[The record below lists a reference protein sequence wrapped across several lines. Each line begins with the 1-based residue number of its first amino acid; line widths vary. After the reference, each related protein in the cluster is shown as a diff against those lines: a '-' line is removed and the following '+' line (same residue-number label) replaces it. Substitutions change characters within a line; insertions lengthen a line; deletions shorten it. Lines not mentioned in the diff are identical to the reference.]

1 MTTTVKAIDMQD
13 ALDKLEQW
21 RLELEQTCSLGN
33 LRRSAKMIQK
43 YKKTKDV
50 ELRDEAIIRLEFE
63 IDWIASKQ
71 GKILLQEGLT
81 WTLVG

>member
-1 MTTTVKAIDMQD
+1 MITCVTANDMHD
-13 ALDKLEQW
+13 ALDKLEKW
-21 RLELEQTCSLGN
+21 RLELEQTHSLGN

-43 YKKTKDV
+43 YKKTKDA
-50 ELRDEAIIRLEFE
+50 EIRDEAIIRLEFE

-71 GKILLQEGLT
+71 GKMLLQEGLT

>member
-1 MTTTVKAIDMQD
+1 MTTNVIASDMHD
-13 ALDKLEQW
+13 ALNKLEQW
-21 RLELEQTCSLGN
+21 RLELEKTHSLGN
-33 LRRSAKMIQK
+33 LRRSNKMIQK
-43 YKKTKDV
+43 YKKTKDS

-71 GKILLQEGLT
+71 GKMLLQEGLT